1 MIDQN
6 SQISSKNSSPVD
18 DNKMHTGL
26 WVKITVIVTITVYL
40 VFRILFGA
48 ALGGRIESKIFE
60 LQDEQIV
67 GEEVS
72 ASKEVYFA
80 QRGQYTIYVEYD
92 RTVDSQALH
101 EPFDLNTL
109 KLQVIQLS
117 DLAELP
123 LAETAKHQYTIRRT
137 VGIATAAVDI
147 VRPGEHLINL
157 VVTLEEPVDSI
168 SLSFRKNYKHR
179 YLWAGVMILFI
190 TIVSSL
196 VVWKLIQHGHPKANH
211 LG

>member
-1 MIDQN
+1 MTEQN
-6 SQISSKNSSPVD
+6 NEASVKGTPSGD

-26 WVKITVIVTITVYL
+26 WVKISVIVIIAVYL
-40 VFRILFGA
+40 VFRILFSA
-48 ALGGRIESKIFE
+48 ALDGRIESKIFD
-60 LQDEQIV
+60 LQEEQVV

-72 ASKEVYFA
+72 ASKTVYFN
-80 QRGQYTIYVEYD
+80 QQGQYTIYVEYE

-117 DLAELP
+117 DMTDLP
-123 LAETAKHQYTIRRT
+123 IASTAMRQYTIRRT
-137 VGIATAAVDI
+137 VGIATGVVDI

-157 VVTLEEPVDSI
+157 VVTLEEPVDTI
-168 SLSFRKNYKHR
+168 SLAFRKNFKSR
-179 YLWAGVMILFI
+179 YLWAGAMIGLI
-190 TIVSSL
+190 TLIASL
-196 VVWKLIQHGHPKANH
+196 VVWKLIQYGHPKANH